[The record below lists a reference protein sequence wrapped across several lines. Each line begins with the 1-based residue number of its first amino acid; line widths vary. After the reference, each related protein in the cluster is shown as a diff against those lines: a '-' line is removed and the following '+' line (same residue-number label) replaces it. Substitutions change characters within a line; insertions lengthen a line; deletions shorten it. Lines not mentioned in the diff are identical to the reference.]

1 MSCMLVDTMKLA
13 HPMQSVIPSAHGAV
27 LGVLAR
33 TSEPMTGRRIATLTR
48 PRFSQSRVNR
58 VLGELARD
66 GIADVDVRPPASY
79 YRLNRE
85 HVAAPG
91 ILALASMWQTL
102 LDRIQTSL
110 SQWPTQPVATW
121 LFGSAARAEAD
132 AASDLDVLIVRPD
145 HLSDD
150 ETWHERLDDLAD
162 QVRRWSGNACE
173 LLVLTESEL
182 QAALRR
188 SDRLVDEL
196 RRDAIHLAGAQPHA
210 MLGRRAS

>member
-1 MSCMLVDTMKLA
+1 MLVNTMKLD

-33 TSEPMTGRRIATLTR
+33 TSEPLTGRRIATLTR

-58 VLGELARD
+58 VLGELAKD
-66 GIADVDVRPPASY
+66 GIADVDDRPPARY

-91 ILALASMWQTL
+91 ILALATMWQTL
-102 LDRIQTSL
+102 LDRIRTSL
-110 SQWPTQPVATW
+110 AKWPAQPVAMW

-132 AASDLDVLIVRPD
+132 GASDVDILVVRQE
-145 HLSDD
+145 HESGD
-150 ETWHERLDDLAD
+150 EAWQQQLDDLAA
-162 QVRRWSGNACE
+162 QVRRWSGNECE

-182 QAALRR
+182 GWPCTGEI
-188 SDRLVDEL
+188 D
-196 RRDAIHLAGAQPHA
+196 
-210 MLGRRAS
+210 

>member
-1 MSCMLVDTMKLA
+1 MVGVPSTREPGKTI
-13 HPMQSVIPSAHGAV
+13 IPSAHGAV

-33 TSEPMTGRRIATLTR
+33 TTEPLTGRRIATLTR

-66 GIADVDVRPPASY
+66 GIAEVDVRPPASY

-102 LDRIQTSL
+102 LVRIQASL
-110 SQWPTQPVATW
+110 SEWPTQPVATW
-121 LFGSAARAEAD
+121 LFGSAARADAD
-132 AASDLDVLIVRPD
+132 ATSDLDVLVVRPD
-145 HLSDD
+145 ILSDD
-150 ETWHERLDDLAD
+150 ETWHERLDDLAG

-182 QAALRR
+182 VAAVQRG
-188 SDRLVDEL
+188 DRLVDEL
-196 RRDAIHLAGAQPHA
+196 RRDAIHLTGAQPHA
-210 MLGRRAS
+210 LLGRRAG

>member
-1 MSCMLVDTMKLA
+1 MRLA

-27 LGVLAR
+27 LAVLAR
-33 TSEPMTGRRIATLTR
+33 TSEPLTGRRIATLTS

-91 ILALASMWQTL
+91 IVALASMWQTL
-102 LDRIQTSL
+102 LDRIRASL
-110 SQWPTQPVATW
+110 PDWPTQPVAMW
-121 LFGSAARAEAD
+121 LFGSAARADAD
-132 AASDLDVLIVRPD
+132 TASDLDVFVVRPD
-145 HLSDD
+145 VLPDD
-150 ETWHERLDDLAD
+150 EAWQGRLDHLAD
-162 QVRRWSGNACE
+162 QVRRWSGNVCE

-182 QAALRR
+182 QAAVQRG
-188 SDRLVDEL
+188 DQLVSEL
-196 RRDAIHLAGAQPHA
+196 QRDAIHLAGAQPHA
-210 MLGRRAS
+210 LLGRRAG

>member
-1 MSCMLVDTMKLA
+1 MLVTIMHLD

-33 TSEPMTGRRIATLTR
+33 TSEPLTGRRIASLTR

-58 VLGELARD
+58 VLGELAKN
-66 GIADVDVRPPASY
+66 GIADVDDRPPARY
-79 YRLNRE
+79 YQLNRE

-91 ILALASMWQTL
+91 IIVLTSMWQTL

-110 SQWPTQPVATW
+110 AKWPEQPAATW
-121 LFGSAARAEAD
+121 LFGSAARGEAG
-132 AASDLDVLIVRPD
+132 ATSDVDILVVRPD
-145 HLSDD
+145 HQSDD
-150 ETWHERLDDLAD
+150 EAWQEQLDHVAD

-173 LLVLTESEL
+173 MLVLTESEL
-182 QAALRR
+182 QVAVHRG
-188 SDRLVDEL
+188 DRLIDEL

-210 MLGRRAS
+210 LLARRVS

>member
-1 MSCMLVDTMKLA
+1 MLVNTMKLD

-27 LGVLAR
+27 LSVLAR
-33 TSEPMTGRRIATLTR
+33 TSEPLTGRRIATLTR

-66 GIADVDVRPPASY
+66 GIADVDDRPPARY

-91 ILALASMWQTL
+91 VLALATMWQSL
-102 LDRIQTSL
+102 LDRIRTALMQS
-110 SQWPTQPVATW
+110 STQPVAAW

-132 AASDLDVLIVRPD
+132 ASSDVDILVIRQDDQSV
-145 HLSDD
+145 D
-150 ETWHERLDDLAD
+150 ETWHSQLDDLAD

-173 LLVLTESEL
+173 MLVLTEREF
-182 QAALRR
+182 QAAVGRG
-188 SDRLVDEL
+188 DRLIDEL
-196 RRDAIHLAGAQPHA
+196 RRDAIHLAGAQSHA
-210 MLGRRAS
+210 LLGRRAG

>member
-1 MSCMLVDTMKLA
+1 M
-13 HPMQSVIPSAHGAV
+13 
-27 LGVLAR
+27 
-33 TSEPMTGRRIATLTR
+33 TR
-48 PRFSQSRVNR
+48 PGFSQSRVNR

-66 GIADVDVRPPASY
+66 GIADVDDRPPARY

-91 ILALASMWQTL
+91 ILALATMWQTL
-102 LDRIQTSL
+102 IDRIQTSL
-110 SQWPTQPVATW
+110 TKWPEQPVATW

-132 AASDLDVLIVRPD
+132 ATSDVDILVVRQD
-145 HLSDD
+145 HQSVD
-150 ETWHERLDDLAD
+150 EAWQQQLDDLAD

-182 QAALRR
+182 QVAVHRG
-188 SDRLVDEL
+188 DRLIDEL

-210 MLGRRAS
+210 LLGRRAS

>member
-1 MSCMLVDTMKLA
+1 MSCMLVTMKLA

-33 TSEPMTGRRIATLTR
+33 TSEPMSGRQIATLTR

-66 GIADVDVRPPASY
+66 GIAEVDARPPASY
-79 YRLNRE
+79 YRLNRD

-91 ILALASMWQTL
+91 IMALASMWQTL
-102 LDRIQTSL
+102 LDRIQDLLTE
-110 SQWPTQPVATW
+110 WPTPPTAAW
-121 LFGSAARAEAD
+121 LFGSAARAEANED
-132 AASDLDVLIVRPD
+132 SDVDIILVRPD
-145 HLSDD
+145 ELPDD
-150 ETWHERLDDLAD
+150 EAWLERLDDLTD

-182 QAALRR
+182 QAAVQRG
-188 SDRLVDEL
+188 DRLADEL

-210 MLGRRAS
+210 LLGRRAS

>member
-1 MSCMLVDTMKLA
+1 MSCMLVDTMRLA

-91 ILALASMWQTL
+91 DPGLGVNVADAS
-102 LDRIQTSL
+102 RSH
-110 SQWPTQPVATW
+110 PGFAV
-121 LFGSAARAEAD
+121 RVAD
-132 AASDLDVLIVRPD
+132 AAGCDVAVR
-145 HLSDD
+145 
-150 ETWHERLDDLAD
+150 
-162 QVRRWSGNACE
+162 
-173 LLVLTESEL
+173 
-182 QAALRR
+182 LRGTSR
-188 SDRLVDEL
+188 S
-196 RRDAIHLAGAQPHA
+196 
-210 MLGRRAS
+210 GRRQ